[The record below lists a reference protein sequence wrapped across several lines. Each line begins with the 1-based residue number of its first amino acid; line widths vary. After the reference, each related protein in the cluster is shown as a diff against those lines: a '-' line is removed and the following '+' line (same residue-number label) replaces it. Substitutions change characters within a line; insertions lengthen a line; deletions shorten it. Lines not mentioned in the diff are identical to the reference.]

1 MHKNINPITFGAPNC
16 FYANWNSSVVRFNI
30 IVNETA
36 ETYNL
41 PLSAVAFRVV
51 KEIEDY
57 RKVFG
62 LKRELSRLSAQIYTM
77 NEILGRKNKAINALI
92 RIQNYGIT
100 EDEIL
105 ELCKDFNRINT
116 GPCAT

>member
-16 FYANWNSSVVRFNI
+16 LYANWNSSVVRFNI

-41 PLSAVAFRVV
+41 PLSAAAFRVV

-57 RKVFG
+57 RKFSG
-62 LKRELSRLSAQIYTM
+62 
-77 NEILGRKNKAINALI
+77 
-92 RIQNYGIT
+92 
-100 EDEIL
+100 
-105 ELCKDFNRINT
+105 
-116 GPCAT
+116 